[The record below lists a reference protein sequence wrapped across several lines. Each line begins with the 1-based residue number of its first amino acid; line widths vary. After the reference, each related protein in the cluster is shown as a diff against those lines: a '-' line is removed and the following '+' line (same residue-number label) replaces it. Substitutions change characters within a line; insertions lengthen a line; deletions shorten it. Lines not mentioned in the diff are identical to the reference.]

1 MLKQDCRMMRILIHI
16 NSLGYGGAEKVVSI
30 LSGYLAKKGHEVIL
44 ATEWAEEREYPLPE
58 GVRRI
63 HVGLEGEGTAVCA
76 GAPARSCAD
85 DGADAA
91 GGNGT
96 AGSCTSAGVSSAAN
110 ITPVPPGSAAYD
122 ESSASCVGPS
132 GDGGFMAG
140 KSNGKHGRFRNAYIR
155 LKRLREAIAE
165 EQPDLVL
172 SFVKKANYRAA
183 FALLGSRIPLV
194 VSVRNDPA
202 VDYAGLKNFFSNQ
215 IMVQKAAGCVFQTSQ
230 AQRFFGEAF
239 AKRSRVILNPV
250 EERFLQADWE
260 GPGENAAP
268 VIVSVGRITA
278 QKNQLLLVQA
288 FEKLLRNAKLKPGSP
303 AAHSEQDGAGRSEGI
318 AAADPARSLLP
329 QLHLYGAA
337 DPEGE
342 TYRQLT
348 RYIETNG
355 LTDAVTIHPPT
366 AHVEEV
372 LKKASFFVLS
382 SDYEGLPN
390 ALLEAMVMGVPC
402 ISTDCPCGGPAE
414 VIKSGW
420 NGLLTPVG
428 DAGAM
433 SAAMERLLT
442 DPEYAAKLGSEAK
455 QLRSR
460 VSPETVCAEWEEY
473 LLQVR

>member
-1 MLKQDCRMMRILIHI
+1 MRILIHI

-30 LSGYLAKKGHEVIL
+30 LSGYLAKKGHQVIL
-44 ATEWAEEREYPLPE
+44 ATEWEEEREYPLPE

-63 HVGLEGEGTAVCA
+63 HAGLEEEGAAVCA
-76 GAPARSCAD
+76 GRFI
-85 DGADAA
+85 A
-91 GGNGT
+91 GKNSG
-96 AGSCTSAGVSSAAN
+96 
-110 ITPVPPGSAAYD
+110 PPG
-122 ESSASCVGPS
+122 
-132 GDGGFMAG
+132 
-140 KSNGKHGRFRNAYIR
+140 RLRNAYIR

-202 VDYAGLKNFFSNQ
+202 VDYAGLKNFLSNR
-215 IMVQKAAGCVFQTSQ
+215 IMVQKAAGCVFQTGQ
-230 AQRFFGEAF
+230 AQRFFGETF
-239 AKRSRVILNPV
+239 AKRSKVILNPV
-250 EERFLQADWE
+250 EERFLQTDWE
-260 GPGENAAP
+260 GPGENEAP

-288 FEKLLRNAKLKPGSP
+288 FEKLLRNAKLQSTKPKPGSP
-303 AAHSEQDGAGRSEGI
+303 AAHSEQDVTGRSEGI
-318 AAADPARSLLP
+318 AAADPASSQLP
-329 QLHLYGAA
+329 RLHLYGAA
-337 DPEGE
+337 DPEGD

-348 RYIETNG
+348 RYIEANG
-355 LTDAVTIHPPT
+355 LTDAVRLHPPT
-366 AHVEEV
+366 SHVEEI
-372 LKKASFFVLS
+372 LKKASLFVLS

-414 VIKSGW
+414 VIKSGE
-420 NGLLTPVG
+420 NGILTPVG
-428 DAGAM
+428 DVY
-433 SAAMERLLT
+433 SLSVAMEKLLS

-473 LLQVR
+473 LLQMA